1 MDDKKHD
8 IQNISVDLIDDPVA
22 PIRSDLND
30 DNLSDLASSIKSV
43 GIIEPLIVRS
53 QGKRYEVIAGHRRL
67 AASRL
72 AGLAAL
78 PVIVRNLTEKDGDI
92 LKVHEN
98 LYREDVAVV
107 DEAEFINSAMHRLK
121 IKVEEFA
128 QLINR
133 SSSYVRE
140 RLKILNYD
148 NYMVEALQKKQ
159 ISFSVARYLSRIENP
174 DRRRE
179 YTSYAVSNGITP
191 RLAEMWYRT
200 SKEGNL
206 PEQPVGEIVGDPSG
220 SETTKVQLHPCTAC
234 KQDFPLEDLRL
245 IYICKTCKE
254 VIENN

>member
-8 IQNISVDLIDDPVA
+8 IQNISVDLIDDPIA

-30 DNLSDLASSIKSV
+30 NNISDLAVSIKSV
-43 GIIEPLIVRS
+43 GIIEPLIVRAR
-53 QGKRYEVIAGHRRL
+53 GKRYEVIAGHRRL

-78 PVIVRNLTEKDGDI
+78 PCIVRDLTEKDGDI
-92 LKVHEN
+92 LKIHEN
-98 LYREDVAVV
+98 LYREAIDVV
-107 DEAEFINSAMHRLK
+107 DEAEFINSALHRLK
-121 IKVEEFA
+121 LKVDEFA

-133 SSSYVRE
+133 SPSYVRE

-148 NYMVEALQKKQ
+148 DYMVQALQKKQ

-191 RLAEMWYRT
+191 RLAQMWYQT

-206 PEQPVGEIVGDPSG
+206 PEQPVGEIVDDPSG
-220 SETTKVQLHPCTAC
+220 VETTTVQLHPCTAC
-234 KQDFPLEDLRL
+234 KEDLPLEDLRL
-245 IYICKTCKE
+245 IYVCVKCMETLQRG
-254 VIENN
+254 